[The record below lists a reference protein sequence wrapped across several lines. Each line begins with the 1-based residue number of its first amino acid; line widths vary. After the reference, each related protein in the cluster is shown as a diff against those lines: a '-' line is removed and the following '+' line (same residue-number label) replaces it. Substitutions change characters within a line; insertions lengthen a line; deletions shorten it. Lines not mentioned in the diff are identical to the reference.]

1 MQRLRLNGLIGIW
14 YRIREKY
21 LLEIGILIA
30 IATVSSVAVLGLMQL
45 RAEVVTRVNG
55 STQNLAISVT
65 QTLDGLFDMIDVAL
79 LASADEISQQSA
91 IGRTSDRDLTR
102 YLELQASRLDHV
114 AYLRSTDEFGDV
126 VYGPG
131 LPTQRA
137 NLSDRS
143 FFVALKDPSFKGLFV
158 AKPIVGKIARK
169 PVLTL
174 ARRVSRPD
182 GSFAGT
188 VYASIYIEELERMLS
203 DLNIEDGGTI
213 TIFDREREYVAGHAF
228 GPSVVSA
235 NESRDRIAD
244 FKSASVAK
252 LASGTY
258 PNEKDAIAGIK
269 RISSFLQSPKY
280 GYFVDVGLPVDTAL
294 HQWLRE
300 VRIVFGLVF
309 VFACALI
316 ALTWEVSRARFR
328 QQQLIESLQTSRE
341 ELQNNHR
348 VLSNKEAEQR
358 NLLQRLH
365 SGVIVHGPDSKIIF
379 SNERASELLG
389 LSEDQ
394 MRGKVAIDP
403 AWRFVNEFGSH
414 LSVKEFPVSQVLAS
428 RQPLKEMKLGVQVP
442 GQKRLV
448 WLLVSAFP
456 EFGATTDLQRIVVNF
471 HDITRLR
478 EADERWRF
486 ALEGS
491 GDGIWDR
498 NVETNSVVYSN
509 RYLEMLGYSEGD
521 FEGTQEEW
529 ESLVHPDDLGRVLE
543 IQKYQ
548 QESPKGM
555 FNAEYRI
562 RCKNGTYKWI
572 YARGM
577 VTSRGA
583 DGQIIRIV
591 GTHTDISDL
600 KEAENKIWHQAN
612 FDPLTGLPNRRLFY
626 DRLGIELQ
634 KTHRDDEV
642 IALLFIDLDHFKEV
656 NDTLGHHIGD
666 KLLIEAA
673 SRIKKTVR
681 DYDTVARLGGDE
693 FTVILVNQ
701 SKVESIGEVAE
712 KIIERLSEPYD
723 LEAQDTY
730 LSASIGIALFP
741 NDAPS
746 VNDLVKNADQAM
758 YAAKA
763 AGRKCFR
770 FFTKEMHLS
779 ATARMSLVGDLRR
792 ATASRQ
798 FELHYQPIVELST
811 GSINKAEALIRW
823 NHPARG
829 LVSPAEFIPLAEETG
844 VIHEIGDWVFQEAVK
859 QVAYLQR
866 TIDPSFQISVNKSP
880 VQFVSHGRSAHL
892 NWLGTLKEYGLDGS
906 SVVIEITEGVLMD
919 VNARVAESLF
929 QFRDAGVQV
938 AIDDF
943 GTGYS
948 SLSYLKRFH
957 IDYLKIDQSFT
968 RNLVL
973 ASPDVALC
981 ETIILM
987 AHKLGLRVIAEGV
1000 ETQEQCDLLRSM
1012 GCDFGQGYY
1021 FSRPL
1026 SAMSFEDLLKKKL
1039 SNSFAEAV

>member
-1 MQRLRLNGLIGIW
+1 M
-14 YRIREKY
+14 
-21 LLEIGILIA
+21 
-30 IATVSSVAVLGLMQL
+30 
-45 RAEVVTRVNG
+45 
-55 STQNLAISVT
+55 LADI
-65 QTLDGLFDMIDVAL
+65 
-79 LASADEISQQSA
+79 
-91 IGRTSDRDLTR
+91 
-102 YLELQASRLDHV
+102 
-114 AYLRSTDEFGDV
+114 
-126 VYGPG
+126 
-131 LPTQRA
+131 
-137 NLSDRS
+137 
-143 FFVALKDPSFKGLFV
+143 K
-158 AKPIVGKIARK
+158 
-169 PVLTL
+169 
-174 ARRVSRPD
+174 
-182 GSFAGT
+182 
-188 VYASIYIEELERMLS
+188 
-203 DLNIEDGGTI
+203 IEDGGSI
-213 TIFDREREYVAGHAF
+213 SIFDRDREYVAGHSF
-228 GPSVVSA
+228 GSIVVSE
-235 NESRDRIAD
+235 NERRDRIVD
-244 FKSASVAK
+244 FKSATDTK
-252 LASGTY
+252 FRSGTY
-258 PNEKDAIAGIK
+258 PSDGESITSFR
-269 RISSFLQSPKY
+269 RISSFLQSSKY

-316 ALTWEVSRARFR
+316 ALTWEVSRARLR
-328 QQQLIESLQTSRE
+328 QQQLIDSLEVSRE

-348 VLSNKEAEQR
+348 ALSAKEAEQR

-394 MRGKVAIDP
+394 MHGKVAIDP
-403 AWRFVNEFGSH
+403 AWRFVNEAGNH
-414 LSVKEFPVSQVLAS
+414 LSVKEFPVSQVLAT
-428 RQPLKEMKLGVQVP
+428 RQALKEMTLGVQVP
-442 GQKRLV
+442 GKKRLV

-456 EFGATTDLQRIVVNF
+456 EFDIDEKLLRIVVNF

-521 FEGTQEEW
+521 FVGTQEEW
-529 ESLVHPDDLGRVLE
+529 EALVHPEDLERVLE
-543 IQKYQ
+543 IQRYQ

-562 RCKNGTYKWI
+562 KCKNGTYKWI

-577 VTSRGA
+577 VVSRGA

-591 GTHTDISDL
+591 GTHTDISEL
-600 KEAENKIWHQAN
+600 KEAESKIWHQAN

-626 DRLGIELQ
+626 DRLSIELQ
-634 KTHRDDEV
+634 KTHRDEEV

-656 NDTLGHHIGD
+656 NDTLGHHVGD

-673 SRIKKTVR
+673 SRIKRTVR

-701 SKVESIGEVAE
+701 SKVESIGEVAS
-712 KIIERLSEPYD
+712 KLIDRLSEPYD
-723 LEAQDTY
+723 LETQDTY

-741 NDAPS
+741 NDAAS
-746 VNDLVKNADQAM
+746 INDLVKNADQAM

-792 ATASRQ
+792 ATVSKQ

-811 GSINKAEALIRW
+811 GSISKAEALIRW
-823 NHPARG
+823 NHPVRG
-829 LVSPAEFIPLAEETG
+829 MVSPAEFIPLAEETG

-859 QVAYLQR
+859 QVALWQR
-866 TIDPSFQISVNKSP
+866 LFDPNFQVSVNKSP
-880 VQFVSHGRSAHL
+880 VQFVSQGRNAHL
-892 NWLGTLKEYGLDGS
+892 NWLGTLKEYGVDGG

-919 VNARVAESLF
+919 VNASVAESLF
-929 QFRDAGVQV
+929 LFRDAGVQV

-948 SLSYLKRFH
+948 SLSYLRRFH

-968 RNLVL
+968 RNLKL
-973 ASPDVALC
+973 GSPDIALC

-1000 ETQEQCDLLRSM
+1000 ETSEQSEILKSM
-1012 GCDFGQGYY
+1012 NCDFGQGYF
-1021 FSRPL
+1021 FSKPL
-1026 SAMSFEDLLKKKL
+1026 SVQVFNELLMHKQKYSL
-1039 SNSFAEAV
+1039 IELN